1 MPTWR
6 HIIEEYTPMVRE
18 ASRQSAQ
25 QINMQHK
32 DMQMTAEDTTV
43 K

>member
-6 HIIEEYTPMVRE
+6 HIIEAYTPMVRE
-18 ASRQSAQ
+18 ASRQSTKE
-25 QINMQHK
+25 ISMQHK
-32 DMQMTAEDTTV
+32 DVPMAAEDTTV